1 MSSNKLELLFNR
13 NLMLISENVI
23 YKNSNT
29 KVNTDRIE
37 ISLDTKNVKIL
48 MNKENDKVKVKMVN

>member
-1 MSSNKLELLFNR
+1 
-13 NLMLISENVI
+13 MLISENVI